1 MEGCW
6 IRSTKPLSKHY
17 DGCYSLVA
25 QSRFF
30 VDRAIDKLCKAFSVD
45 KRRSYGVK
53 SGGEVVL
60 TIYWTPL
67 TIADRDSINQTLLA
81 LKLGEAEGNLDFAI
95 QMLIEKAQDE
105 AGKRLFSDGDRPKI
119 RRQLPMNVV
128 LDIMSKMQEL
138 DEVEEPEEVKS

>member
-1 MEGCW
+1 M
-6 IRSTKPLSKHY
+6 
-17 DGCYSLVA
+17 
-25 QSRFF
+25 
-30 VDRAIDKLCKAFSVD
+30 DRAIDKLCKAFSVD
-45 KRRSYGVK
+45 KRRSYAVK

-67 TIADRDSINQTLLA
+67 TIAERDSINQTLLA

-105 AGKRLFSDGDRPKI
+105 AGKKLFSDGDRPKI